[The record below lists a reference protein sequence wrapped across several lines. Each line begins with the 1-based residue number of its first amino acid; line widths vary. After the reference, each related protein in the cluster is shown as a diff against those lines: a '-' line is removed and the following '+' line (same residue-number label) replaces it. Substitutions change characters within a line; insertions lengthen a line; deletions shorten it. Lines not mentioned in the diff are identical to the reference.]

1 MKLSTRRRNI
11 ISGLC
16 ALVLVVGAGTVG
28 IKWAFGFFDD
38 GYEIVADF
46 AAAGQG
52 LVEDSD
58 VKIRGLDVGHVE
70 SIELVDGRAR
80 VTMFIDGDRG
90 IPART
95 SSFTIRPKTL
105 FGEKFVDV
113 VPGPDEGDGPFFED
127 GDVVPRFFD
136 EGAPMPDEV
145 LRNDEGQAL
154 RSAGGFE
161 LEEVLNDVYPIL
173 EAIDPGDVRVVL
185 DEFAIAGDGLG
196 ETINRSIVNGE
207 RVTDVQVARDAEM
220 REFLDDLA
228 SLTGELADRAPDL
241 VTGAANLNE
250 ALPVLTEDPAALTA
264 LLQSLERT
272 SSEVADLLEANADFI
287 EIAYTDGQRVLDLLY
302 GRRTQVVPLL
312 TGMRTYM
319 EVLSS
324 VARIPV
330 GDGTVM
336 AAVKGIMGGELC
348 NVIPCAGGVPASAPP
363 APAPT
368 PLPVPLPPLPTI
380 PLPQLPGLPSG
391 PIDLNGLIGAI
402 DGEVSRGGD
411 AVRDLL
417 TGIVRPGAG

>member
-1 MKLSTRRRNI
+1 MKLSTRRRHI

-16 ALVLVVGAGTVG
+16 ALVFVVGVGAVG
-28 IKWAFGFFDD
+28 IRWAFGFYDD
-38 GYEIVADF
+38 GYEVVAEF

-90 IPART
+90 VPARS

-113 VPGPDEGDGPFFED
+113 APGPDEADGPFFED

-136 EGAPMPDEV
+136 DGAPMPDEV
-145 LRNDEGQAL
+145 LRNDEGRAL

-185 DEFAIAGDGLG
+185 DELAVAGDGLG
-196 ETINRSIVNGE
+196 ETINRAIVNGE
-207 RVTDVQVARDAEM
+207 RVTDVQVARDAET
-220 REFLDDLA
+220 REFLEDLA
-228 SLTGELADRAPDL
+228 SLTGELADRAPDV

-250 ALPVLTEDPAALTA
+250 ALPVLTENPAALTT

-272 SSEVADLLEANADFI
+272 SSEVADLLEANAEFVD
-287 EIAYTDGQRVLDLLY
+287 IAYSDGQRVLDLLY

-312 TGMRTYM
+312 TGIRTYM
-319 EVLSS
+319 EVLAS
-324 VARIPV
+324 VGRIPV
-330 GDGTVM
+330 GDGTMM
-336 AAVKGIMGGELC
+336 AAVKIFLGGELC
-348 NVIPCAGGVPASAPP
+348 AVIPCAGGVPATAPRGPTPRPAPP
-363 APAPT
+363 AP
-368 PLPVPLPPLPTI
+368 
-380 PLPQLPGLPSG
+380 QLPGMPSI
-391 PIDLNGLIGAI
+391 PIDLNAVIGAI
-402 DGEVSRGGD
+402 DGEVSRGAD